1 MNRDQNPRWK
11 LPGLRSL
18 KSLTLGGVV
27 GSGTFGVVF
36 KAMDNEVPV
45 ALKKIK
51 MERETQGFPVTAIR
65 EIKIL
70 KALKHSNIVD
80 LREIV
85 VYNDAEDKQSVGG
98 SSEFVNGDV
107 FMVFEYVDYD
117 LSGILKSSDV
127 NLTSAH
133 IRSFAK
139 QLLEGVHY
147 LHKNKILHRDIK
159 AANILITKDN
169 VLKIADWGL
178 ARFYQAGNNRMT
190 NPVVTLWYR
199 SPELLCGS
207 REYGPEVDIW
217 SVGCLF
223 AEMHTR
229 NPIFAV
235 KDSADSLARQMELL
249 FQQCGTPKQP
259 LIEKYMKYPSWDKY
273 KFTVEN
279 NNKIVNRFA
288 NSPLWTDNSLSLLEG
303 LLDFDPDNRITA
315 DVALHHDYFYEDE
328 VMESEKLPRFESV
341 ETARGMD
348 VAVKQRADYE
358 QALEAQRAAEER
370 KRKEEQAIAMSMKA
384 EKRQRN
390 SHRQGGGYRR
400 GAGLAGATKYKVVRP
415 GQAGLASSSRP
426 EATTAAPVMP
436 AQPAPPVITDPPVH
450 LALPSTAPVMPN
462 TGSSMQSA
470 GTAKAAP
477 SSASVQK
484 EPAVP
489 TLVIPSEAK
498 TGNGSAVPTVVNTL
512 NVASLSNKGTEKGA
526 SGW

>member
-1 MNRDQNPRWK
+1 MNSGTKPRWR

-18 KSLTLGGVV
+18 KSLSLGGVV

-36 KAMDNEVPV
+36 KATDGKVPV

-70 KALKHSNIVD
+70 KALKHTNIVD

-85 VYNDAEDKQSVGG
+85 VYNDTKDKESVGG

-127 NLTSAH
+127 NMTPAH
-133 IRSFAK
+133 IKSFAK

-178 ARFYQAGNNRMT
+178 ARFYQVGNSRMT

-199 SPELLCGS
+199 SPELLCGC

-223 AEMHTR
+223 AEMHAR

-235 KDSADSLARQMELL
+235 KDSADSLARQLELL
-249 FQQCGTPKQP
+249 FQQCGTPKYP
-259 LIEKYMKYPSWDKY
+259 LLEKYQKYANWDKM
-273 KFTVEN
+273 KPSVDS
-279 NNKIVNRFA
+279 NNKIRNRFA
-288 NSPLWTDNSLSLLEG
+288 NSPMWSENSLSLVEK
-303 LLDFDPDNRITA
+303 LLDFDPGKRITA
-315 DVALHHDYFYEDE
+315 DLALHHDYFYESE
-328 VMESEKLPRFESV
+328 VMKPEQLPRFDSV

-358 QALEAQRAAEER
+358 QAIEAQRAAEER
-370 KRKEEQAIAMSMKA
+370 KRKEEHALAASIKA
-384 EKRQRN
+384 EKRQKVAQ
-390 SHRQGGGYRR
+390 RQSGGGGAGGGAYKR
-400 GAGLAGATKYKVVRP
+400 GAGLSGASKYKVVRP
-415 GQAGLASSSRP
+415 GAA
-426 EATTAAPVMP
+426 AAPPPAAAKPPAEAPPMKLAQLSGPLPVP
-436 AQPAPPVITDPPVH
+436 SAAQPAIPAT
-450 LALPSTAPVMPN
+450 
-462 TGSSMQSA
+462 TGRVQ
-470 GTAKAAP
+470 GGAATE
-477 SSASVQK
+477 AS
-484 EPAVP
+484 AVP
-489 TLVIPSEAK
+489 TLVVSSEAK
-498 TGNGSAVPTVVNTL
+498 AGGNSNTAPTVVNTIS
-512 NVASLSNKGTEKGA
+512 VASLSNNDSNKGGG
-526 SGW
+526 GW